1 MGGQEV
7 MDPWHWGSVISLE
20 QDSVLIVQLAQHSS
34 PTVPGSSYSIW
45 TGDDRSSISIWTEG
59 DGLSVLGF
67 PGQDSVLE
75 DLGQDTGYRTG
86 LCSTLVDTVSFS
98 FSTSL
103 PWYIL
108 AMCGKTSRLCP
119 GPDNISSSGSGL

>member
-1 MGGQEV
+1 METVGGQEV

-20 QDSVLIVQLAQHSS
+20 QDSALIGQLAQDSS
-34 PTVPGSSYSIW
+34 PTVLESSNSIW
-45 TGDDRSSISIWTEG
+45 TEENRSSISIWTGG

-86 LCSTLVDTVSFS
+86 LSSTLVDTDFLLLFHFTPLVH
-98 FSTSL
+98 L
-103 PWYIL
+103 GHVW
-108 AMCGKTSRLCP
+108 
-119 GPDNISSSGSGL
+119 